1 MFSRELVDDLR
12 GLNDRLPD
20 DASIVFVHQ
29 GSVDQGC
36 GFFERLWPE
45 ARAVSDPERELY
57 DAFGLGR
64 GSLRQMFGP
73 SVWRRGLEAFVKGHR
88 IGLPVGDPWVMPGMV
103 LVRDGRVTWRHT
115 FTHAGDHPRLEDVEA
130 ALEAVRER
138 ALR

>member
-45 ARAVSDPERELY
+45 ARAVSDPRRSLY
-57 DAFGLGR
+57 RAFGCRR
-64 GSLRQMFGP
+64 GTLLEMFGP
-73 SVWRRGLEAFVKGHR
+73 SVWRRGLQAFVKGHR

-103 LVRDGRVTWRHT
+103 LVRPDGDVVWRHE
-115 FTHAGDHPRLEDVEA
+115 FVHAGDHPTGDDVEA
-130 ALEAVRER
+130 AVAAAR
-138 ALR
+138 AS